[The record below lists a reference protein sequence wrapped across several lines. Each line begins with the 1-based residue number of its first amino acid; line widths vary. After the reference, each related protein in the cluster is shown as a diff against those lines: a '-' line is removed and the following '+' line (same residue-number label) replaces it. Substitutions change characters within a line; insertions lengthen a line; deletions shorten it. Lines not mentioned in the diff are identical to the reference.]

1 MINTNRIVPVS
12 VLDLI
17 SLYGLILKQ
26 DTTNNSSLAKLDA
39 SDDKGD
45 FDVKSASTPLLASE
59 PVATLD
65 IDATA
70 SSISA
75 ATIYFVP
82 AYDFK
87 GFTIDGAAATST
99 GTVDADGRT
108 LYKAVL
114 ATGAITF
121 TKCGF

>member
-1 MINTNRIVPVS
+1 MINSNRIVPVS
-12 VLDLI
+12 ALDLI